1 MVLESLLE
9 IDEMLVLSPDSP
21 LLDAAFVGRFPEGND
36 VFLGNFRRSAVVAV
50 AESRS
55 FGRDMEAA

>member
-9 IDEMLVLSPDSP
+9 IDEMLVLSPDLP
-21 LLDAAFVGRFPEGND
+21 LLDAVFVGGFPEDSG
-36 VFLGNFRRSAVVAV
+36 VFLGNFRRFAV